1 MEEVLIGLGRI
12 DFMKR
17 SMSLLRGVI
26 CLFLVSC
33 QLSEQNNSDWEENA
47 NKEIQIEQ
55 TSQDEMADTT
65 LPDENAADATPLE
78 KTVSDKL
85 SSDEEVELLDD
96 DMPEYVKTYTEFLLC
111 EDIDKG
117 HDFPIR
123 GYYLFDLNFDDIPE
137 LGVLH
142 DSWGSMGGY
151 FTFYYYDG
159 NGISRILN
167 DRGEPVQISD
177 YTQILAD
184 FEQKKVYLLK
194 EMYLL
199 EGNDNGTYGY
209 VREIRSEGQ
218 VPCVYD
224 ILNLYVDQERA
235 MERIRAGNYGNQ
247 YENEDGFLLDSE
259 LEECLV
265 AQRYSGEEWISISTS
280 EYWML
285 KRELIPEDNSFVDV
299 RWNEDLQ
306 YLGEANYDDDG
317 YLLDVKMEKEEI
329 EQLFRLFIQSRS
341 NINV

>member
-1 MEEVLIGLGRI
+1 
-12 DFMKR
+12 MKR
-17 SMSLLRGVI
+17 NICLLSGVL

-33 QLSEQNNSDWEENA
+33 QTAVQDNFYQEEVNQ
-47 NKEIQIEQ
+47 EMQIEQ
-55 TSQDEMADTT
+55 TVWDE
-65 LPDENAADATPLE
+65 
-78 KTVSDKL
+78 
-85 SSDEEVELLDD
+85 
-96 DMPEYVKTYTEFLLC
+96 DMPEYVKAYTEFLLY
-111 EDIDKG
+111 EDIDEG

-151 FTFYYYDG
+151 FTLYYYDG

-167 DRGEPVQISD
+167 DRGEPVQVSD

-224 ILNLYVDQERA
+224 ILNLYVDQESAR
-235 MERIRAGNYGNQ
+235 ELIFEDDYGNQ

-259 LEECLV
+259 LEECLIT
-265 AQRYSGEEWISISTS
+265 QRYLEKEWIDISSS
-280 EYWML
+280 EYL
-285 KRELIPEDNSFVDV
+285 KQKRELIPEDNSFVDV

-306 YLGEANYDDDG
+306 YLGEANYDEMKIAE
-317 YLLDVKMEKEEI
+317 L
-329 EQLFRLFIQSRS
+329 IQRAGTEY
-341 NINV
+341 